1 MIYPHKGFGKG
12 IPRIRIRFGPDAP
25 QPQTGKQM
33 IEHTNRYLSR
43 MLGDKRL
50 AKRLPRIPRRRVDQ
64 GGFDFVRNNPGAR
77 ALAEHFWNRLL
88 GR

>member
-1 MIYPHKGFGKG
+1 MEKIVIYPKNG

-25 QPQTGKQM
+25 EPQTPRQM
-33 IEHTNRYLSR
+33 IESTNRYLSF
-43 MLGDKRL
+43 MLNGKR
-50 AKRLPRIPRRRVDQ
+50 RIPRIPRRRVDQ
-64 GGFDFVRNNPGAR
+64 GGFDWIRNRPGAK

>member
-1 MIYPHKGFGKG
+1 VIYPKKGFGKG

-25 QPQTGKQM
+25 EPQTGKQM
-33 IEHTNRYLSR
+33 IEHTNRFLSR
-43 MLGDKRL
+43 MLGPGR
-50 AKRLPRIPRRRVDQ
+50 RRIPRIPRRRVDQ
-64 GGFDFVRNNPGAR
+64 GGYEFVRKHAGAR